1 MANDYTK
8 KDGWRTKGNKQLR
21 VSARLPFSGAKE
33 IQRACELSMV
43 LDAQGI
49 HHEITITCSVPFELE
64 RAREAWAGFVSING
78 ELRYLGVRVR
88 LAA

>member
-21 VSARLPFSGAKE
+21 VKE

-64 RAREAWAGFVSING
+64 RAREALAGFVSING